1 MKKKASLFIL
11 LILSVILTACTS
23 APQEQVAA
31 TTLPV
36 YQFTSSI
43 CEGTPITVTRL
54 VTESVS
60 CLHDY
65 SLTVGQMKA
74 TEGAEVVVIS
84 GAGLED
90 FMEESLESAK
100 CIIDASAGVTLME
113 GGHHHH
119 HDEEEAS
126 AHHHEEEEEKES
138 EHHHD
143 MDPHIWLSPV
153 NAIMMSKNIC
163 SGLSQQYPEYKDVFE
178 KNLEKLVQ
186 ELTELNEYGIAQLQ
200 NLSCRELITFH
211 DGFGYLAK
219 AYNLEILEAI
229 EEESG
234 SEASADELI
243 HLIDLVKEHHVPA
256 IFTETN
262 GSASAASVISSETE
276 VPVFTL
282 DMAMSGDDYFASMY
296 HNIDTLKEALQ

>member
-1 MKKKASLFIL
+1 MKKKATLFL
-11 LILSVILTACTS
+11 LLMLSVIFTAC
-23 APQEQVAA
+23 APAQQPQVAA

-36 YQFTSSI
+36 YQFTASI

-65 SLTVGQMKA
+65 SLTVRQMKA
-74 TEGAEVVVIS
+74 IEGAEVVVIS
-84 GAGLED
+84 GADLED
-90 FMEESLESAK
+90 FMAESLENAK
-100 CIIDASAGVTLME
+100 NIIDASADVTLIE

-119 HDEEEAS
+119 HEEE
-126 AHHHEEEEEKES
+126 HEEEEAG
-138 EHHHD
+138 HHHD

-153 NAIMMSKNIC
+153 NAISMAKNIC
-163 SGLSQQYPEYKDVFE
+163 SGLSQQYPEYRSTFE
-178 KNLEKLVQ
+178 NNLEKLVQ
-186 ELTELNEYGIAQLQ
+186 KLDDLNTYGTTQLE
-200 NLSCRELITFH
+200 NLSSRKLITFH

-219 AYNLEILEAI
+219 AYDLDIVEAI

-234 SEASADELI
+234 SEASASELT
-243 HLIDLVKEHHVPA
+243 HLIGLVQEHHLPA

-262 GSASAASVISSETE
+262 GSSSAASVISAETK
-276 VPVFTL
+276 VPVFAL